1 MKDKWLQT
9 ETFPKSILVSLIYTL
24 LLIIVGLILLV
35 VNTSYIY
42 GVLVGSGI
50 LYTSYILI
58 WLIWYKIPKIK
69 LKMVKATAWLAPIIR
84 IAIFLTTFLLIVFL
98 VNEGTGLDIFI
109 NPINT
114 IMMLVTY
121 TFTIFSYGTVIVID
135 SILEKKNKE
144 IKKEEVE

>member
-50 LYTSYILI
+50 LYVSYLLI

-84 IAIFLTTFLLIVFL
+84 IVIFLTTFLLIVFL
-98 VNEGTGLDIFI
+98 VNEGTGVDVFVQ
-109 NPINT
+109 PINT
-114 IMMLVTY
+114 LMMLVTY

-135 SILEKKNKE
+135 SILENKNKE